1 MDESAKAYKELY
13 EILKYIPKQKLEKIP
28 KGFIKYIETNMNKK
42 YEYKVKHIKDFENQK
57 MLRETKVLLA
67 ILYRDY
73 WVNDKRKQEII
84 TKQTNEII
92 KCEKI
97 KKEKYDAENL
107 FKKNK

>member
-1 MDESAKAYKELY
+1 MDDSAKAYKELY

-28 KGFIKYIETNMNKK
+28 NGFIKYIENNMDKK

-57 MLRETKVLLA
+57 MLRKTKVLLA

-73 WVNDKRKQEII
+73 WADGKRKQEII
-84 TKQTNEII
+84 KKQANEII
-92 KCEKI
+92 KYEEI
-97 KKEKYDAENL
+97 KKEKYDVENL